1 MEITFDSVKR
11 SRTLAERG
19 LDFADAAEVFAGL
32 TVDIVDMRK
41 AYGEERVVSVGL
53 LRGRMVVIGWT
64 ARDGSRRVFSM
75 RKANE
80 REQERYGQRLQE
92 G

>member
-1 MEITFDSVKR
+1 MEITFDPAKR
-11 SRTLAERG
+11 ERTLAERA
-19 LDFADAAEVFAGL
+19 LDFAEAAEVFAGV
-32 TVDIVDMRK
+32 TVTIPDLRK
-41 AYGEERVVSVGL
+41 DYGEDRFISVGM

-64 ARDGSRRVFSM
+64 AREGTCRVFSM

-80 REQERYGQRLQE
+80 REQERYGQRLAE